1 MKRNTIWL
9 ATCVLWLLAAC
20 NNDKKEIAQ
29 AAQGYLN
36 ATGNYL
42 IEDAMPYA
50 NKETREKTL
59 PFLRDKLI
67 PMTPQEYLDSNTPAT
82 IELGEIVQV
91 GDTAVV
97 FYTKTTPIKR
107 LESEIL
113 VVKEDGQWLVFVP
126 LEIPERISTDGKN
139 ATATISAANSLEQ

>member
-1 MKRNTIWL
+1 MRRNTIWL
-9 ATCVLWLLAAC
+9 AACALWLLAAC
-20 NNDKKEIAQ
+20 NSDKKEIAQ
-29 AAQGYLN
+29 AAQGYLD

-42 IEDAMPYA
+42 VEEAMPYA

-67 PMTPQEYLDSNTPAT
+67 PMTSQEYMDSNTPAT

-97 FYTKTTPIKR
+97 FYTKTTPIKQ

-113 VVKEDGQWLVFVP
+113 VVKEDGQWLVYVP
-126 LEIPERISTDGKN
+126 LEIPESISANGKN
-139 ATATISAANSLEQ
+139 ATATISAAKSPEE

>member
-1 MKRNTIWL
+1 M

-42 IEDAMPYA
+42 VEDAMPYA